1 MAKKANRATWGK
13 GGAVAETDR
22 SGRLIDRKHSPK
34 PPETQAGERLALY
47 TVDDRLVVVAV
58 AFMEARP

>member
-1 MAKKANRATWGK
+1 MPAKANRATWGK

-34 PPETQAGERLALY
+34 PPETQAGKRLARYVLNAHL
-47 TVDDRLVVVAV
+47 LVVEATF
-58 AFMEARP
+58 AEARP